1 MLSTLNHQETL
12 GEGGNMLVVAM
23 AEEPGIVALEYKDRA
38 SVMRDLST
46 PVVPP
51 TFAVESR
58 LSGPAPLS
66 ECEGPPSVKPE
77 EKQDLEHS
85 TASLCTCFP
94 QWFLDSALLALQALS
109 ELRPMQLWQAFL
121 PDVHV
126 ACCHR

>member
-23 AEEPGIVALEYKDRA
+23 AEEPGVVVLEYKDREN
-38 SVMRDLST
+38 VMRDLST

-51 TFAVESR
+51 PNFAVESR

-77 EKQDLEHS
+77 ENRDLEHS
-85 TASLCTCFP
+85 TASLWACFP
-94 QWFLDSALLALQALS
+94 Q
-109 ELRPMQLWQAFL
+109 
-121 PDVHV
+121 
-126 ACCHR
+126 